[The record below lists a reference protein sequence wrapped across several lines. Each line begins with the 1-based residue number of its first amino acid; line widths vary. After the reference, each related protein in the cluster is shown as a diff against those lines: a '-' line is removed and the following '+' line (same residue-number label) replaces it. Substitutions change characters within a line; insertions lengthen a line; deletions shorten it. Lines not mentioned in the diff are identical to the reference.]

1 VNNRTAALAALSL
14 VATLLTGCG
23 RPIGTTPAAM
33 ATAPAPA
40 QSAVRAA
47 AVPAL
52 PTHLVID
59 DVTVTR
65 TERNERITIK
75 AHSDTQK
82 ETLVFSS
89 FFPYY
94 VPMYGAVIRNG
105 RTITLDR
112 AVAVPL
118 DKLLHAADTTGLSDR
133 AKQGLRT
140 ALYGLDFK
148 ARHWDNGDRP

>member
-23 RPIGTTPAAM
+23 RPIGTMPAAI
-33 ATAPAPA
+33 APAP
-40 QSAVRAA
+40 SAVRAA

-59 DVTVTR
+59 DVTVSR

-75 AHSDTQK
+75 AHSDKQK

-94 VPMYGAVIRNG
+94 VPMYSTVVRNG
-105 RTITLDR
+105 RTLKLEQ

-118 DKLLHAADTTGLSDR
+118 DKLLHDADTSKLSQR
-133 AKQGLRT
+133 ALGNLNT
-140 ALYGLDFK
+140 ALYGLDFV
-148 ARHWDNGDRP
+148 ARRFN